1 MTLRHVAQRIHA
13 VGSPAS
19 ASGGLSARPPPSSV
33 RYGAASGARAADAVR
48 RLPYLERK
56 LAWDIISKWIF
67 FVVVANTDPD
77 ASAHSACPLEPVIP
91 SRTGEC
97 LHLLPL
103 MSPDEP

>member
-77 ASAHSACPLEPVIP
+77 ASAHSACPLEPVVP

-97 LHLLPL
+97 LH
-103 MSPDEP
+103 

>member
-33 RYGAASGARAADAVR
+33 RYGAASGARALDAVL

-56 LAWDIISKWIF
+56 RLPYLERKHAWDIISKWIF

-97 LHLLPL
+97 LH
-103 MSPDEP
+103 